1 MVSCFPFSTVTCT
14 GDSCVNNV
22 DQWYWYYSPMQKPL
36 LEPYQINA
44 VGKAISVT
52 LRNHCMYIP
61 SNNLVSW
68 TDSACNSN
76 NNNAICEFDNGGL
89 SPTGNM

>member
-1 MVSCFPFSTVTCT
+1 
-14 GDSCVNNV
+14 
-22 DQWYWYYSPMQKPL
+22 MQKPL